1 MLMLPWT
8 SSDPSIFVMEH
19 MPPDGEV
26 VYRRNAAPKGPM
38 SVFGYDYLADQFI
51 ATKLER
57 PKLLDHTGLW
67 GVGEEYAYETL
78 NFVDGKRNAK
88 EVRDRV
94 TAEYGP
100 VSLAMV
106 VEYLKALEAV
116 GVLER
121 VPTQPP
127 K

>member
-1 MLMLPWT
+1 
-8 SSDPSIFVMEH
+8 
-19 MPPDGEV
+19 
-26 VYRRNAAPKGPM
+26 
-38 SVFGYDYLADQFI
+38 
-51 ATKLER
+51 
-57 PKLLDHTGLW
+57 
-67 GVGEEYAYETL
+67 L